1 MSNPIVYDRD
11 YSFSGFQAS
20 NPTEPLP
27 GDEIDGE
34 LDSIAASIADIA
46 MKLRNVRRSD
56 GALVNDI
63 VTIDSL
69 SDAVKA
75 LLGIGDIEGYITP
88 LTADRGYYVRPD
100 GDDANDGLANTAAGA
115 FRTLQAAADAA
126 YGLDCGGHKVIIYV
140 ADGTYTGGLKLQ
152 GRMRHAFDSDA
163 ARNPFQVIGNIA
175 SPANVIISTTSTNA
189 VELLGAALYLDGVTI
204 QTTTGGY
211 GFLVFHGSDLEL
223 GTHVRIG
230 NVASEMIAC
239 QYNSVIRGS
248 GGILDIVGD
257 ADSFAHITKNSL
269 LSLTNC
275 TINFLG
281 AGGND
286 FGTYVYG
293 INNGSVE
300 MDGCT
305 LTGAISSG
313 RTTIHDRSF
322 VNFYSVTDS
331 MTTSRYGP
339 GTFNVEDGSV
349 LTDTLQS
356 TLNYYV
362 RTDGDDDNDGLANTA
377 ARAFKTIQAA
387 VDYLYHIKR
396 DHNQNSAG
404 VSVKINIADG
414 TYSEV
419 VKLRTMAAF
428 ESVRIIGNVSTPAN
442 VVIAGTTDAINGT
455 KPVSTTYSIESCKL
469 TAAAGSCIRAEAG
482 TQISFTGVN
491 FGSATVAHIQV
502 NAGGTVLCAGSYTIS
517 GGGAFHIYAA
527 NGGIIDYGAVI
538 ITATVAASV
547 AFSTATVQLTNL
559 GVAHID
565 STKVTWSLGA
575 FSVTGKRYALLGNS
589 VLNTAGGSAS
599 YIPGNASG
607 TLGGAGDSS
616 VYL

>member
-27 GDEIDGE
+27 GDEVDGE

-152 GRMRHAFDSDA
+152 GRMRHAFDTDA
-163 ARNPFQVIGNIA
+163 ARNPFQIVGNIA
-175 SPANVIISTTSTNA
+175 SPGNVIISTTSANA
-189 VELLGAALYLDGVTI
+189 IEMLGAALYLDGVTI

-275 TINFLG
+275 TINFSG

-286 FGTYVYG
+286 FATYVYG

-322 VNFYSVTDS
+322 VNFYSVTDN
-331 MTTSRYGP
+331 MTTSRFGP
-339 GTFNVEDGSV
+339 GTYNVEDGSV
-349 LTDTLQS
+349 VTDTLQQ

-387 VDYLYHIKR
+387 VDYLYQIKR

-404 VSVKINIADG
+404 VSAKINIADG

-455 KPVSTTYSIESCKL
+455 NPVSTVYSIEDCTI
-469 TAAAGSCIRAEAG
+469 TAAAGSGLRAEGG
-482 TQISFTGVN
+482 TVITFKGVKFGACSVAHMQANTGGKILCKGDYT
-491 FGSATVAHIQV
+491 FGGNAAYHVLATNGGIVDYGADTITASLWSNAVFSVATVA
-502 NAGGTVLCAGSYTIS
+502 LS
-517 GGGAFHIYAA
+517 
-527 NGGIIDYGAVI
+527 
-538 ITATVAASV
+538 
-547 AFSTATVQLTNL
+547 NL
-559 GVAHID
+559 SVAHID
-565 STKVTWSLGA
+565 SGNITWSLGA
-575 FSVTGKRYALLGNS
+575 FSVTGKRFGLTGLS
-589 VLNTAGGSAS
+589 MLDTDGGTEAS
-599 YIPGNASG
+599 YIPGNSSG
-607 TLGGAGDSS
+607 TKATSS
-616 VYL
+616 VYA

>member
-1 MSNPIVYDRD
+1 MANPTRYVPGYSYTDYQESNPDD
-11 YSFSGFQAS
+11 
-20 NPTEPLP
+20 PLP
-27 GDEIDGE
+27 GPQVDNDFANLKITTDETVDA
-34 LDSIAASIADIA
+34 LSD
-46 MKLRNVRRSD
+46 VRRSD
-56 GALVNDI
+56 GALKNDI

-163 ARNPFQVIGNIA
+163 ARNPFQFIGNIA
-175 SPANVIISTTSTNA
+175 SPGNVVISTTGANA
-189 VELLGAALYLDGVTI
+189 IELLGAALYLDGVTI

-248 GGILDIVGD
+248 GGILDVVGD

-275 TINFLG
+275 TVNFLG

-286 FGTYVYG
+286 FATYVYG

-322 VNFYSVTDS
+322 VNFYSCVDS

-339 GTFNVEDGSV
+339 GTYNVEDGSV
-349 LTDTLQS
+349 VTDTLYA
-356 TLNYYV
+356 TLNFYV
-362 RTDGDDDNDGLANTA
+362 RTDGDDDNDGLAATA
-377 ARAFKTIQAA
+377 ARAFATVQGALDRLA
-387 VDYLYHIKR
+387 TFPR
-396 DHNQNSAG
+396 DANKPSAG

-502 NAGGTVLCAGSYTIS
+502 NAGGTVLCAGSYSIS
-517 GGGAFHIYAA
+517 GGGALHGYAT
-527 NGGIIDYGAVI
+527 NGGIIDYGAAT
-538 ITATVAASV
+538 ITATVTANV
-547 AFSTATVQLTNL
+547 TFSNATIKLAGL
-559 GVAHID
+559 AVAHID
-565 STKVTWSLGA
+565 STKVTWSLGVYT
-575 FSVTGKRYALLGNS
+575 VTGKRYALSGLS
-589 VLNTAGGSAS
+589 VLDLNSGGGS
-599 YIPGNASG
+599 YIPGSIAG
-607 TLGGAGDSS
+607 TTADSS
-616 VYL
+616 ILT

>member
-69 SDAVKA
+69 SDEVKA
-75 LLGIGDIEGYITP
+75 LLGIGDIAFIEP
-88 LTADRGYYVRPD
+88 LVADREQYVRPD
-100 GDDANDGLANTAAGA
+100 GDDDNDGLANTAAGA
-115 FRTLQAAADAA
+115 FLTLQKAADVA
-126 YGLDCGGHKVIIYV
+126 YELHCGGHKVVTYI

-152 GRMRHAFDSDA
+152 GRLRNAFDSDA
-163 ARNPFQVIGNIA
+163 ARNPFQFIGNIA
-175 SPANVIISTTSTNA
+175 SPGNVVISTTGANA
-189 VELLGAALYLDGVTI
+189 IELLGAALYLDGVTI

-248 GGILDIVGD
+248 GGILDVVGD

-275 TINFLG
+275 TVNFLG

-286 FGTYVYG
+286 FATYVWG

-300 MDGCT
+300 CDGT
-305 LTGAISSG
+305 TFTGAIAAG

-322 VNFYSVTDS
+322 VNFYSVTDN
-331 MTTSRYGP
+331 MTTSRFGP
-339 GTFNVEDGSV
+339 GTLNIEDGSV
-349 LTDTLQS
+349 VTDTLQQ

-377 ARAFKTIQAA
+377 ARAFKTVQGAIDRLATFP
-387 VDYLYHIKR
+387 R
-396 DHNQNSAG
+396 DANKPSAG
-404 VSVKINIADG
+404 FSAKINIAAG
-414 TYSEV
+414 TFAET
-419 VKLRTMAAF
+419 VKLRSMAAF
-428 ESVRIIGNVSTPAN
+428 EAVRIIGAGDTTI
-442 VVIAGTTDAINGT
+442 IAGVTDAIVGVN
-455 KPVSTTYSIESCKL
+455 PVDTPYSIETCKL
-469 TAAAGSCIRAEAG
+469 TATAGSCIRAENG
-482 TQISFTGVN
+482 NRISFTGVN
-491 FGSATVAHIQV
+491 FGAATVAHIQ
-502 NAGGTVLCAGSYTIS
+502 AHSHGKISCAGSYSIS
-517 GGGAFHIYAA
+517 GGAAYHIYGDI
-527 NGGIIDYGAVI
+527 GGIVDYGNAAIV
-538 ITATVAASV
+538 ATLTASV
-547 AFSTATVQLTNL
+547 TFSTATVALTQ
-559 GVAHID
+559 AHAKIVN
-565 STKVTWSLGA
+565 TTVTWTLGA

-589 VLNTAGGSAS
+589 VLNTAGGGAS